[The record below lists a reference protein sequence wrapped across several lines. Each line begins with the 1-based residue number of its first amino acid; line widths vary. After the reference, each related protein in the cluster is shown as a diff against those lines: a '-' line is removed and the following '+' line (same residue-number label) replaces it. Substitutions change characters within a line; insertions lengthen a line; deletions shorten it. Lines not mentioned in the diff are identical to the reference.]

1 MLGTGNAAQRLYELG
16 QYYELAGN
24 TERAAQAYREAGDYQ
39 DAQEKANEMDYQ
51 TACSQMLAGDYESAR
66 LTLAKIP
73 GYKDAD
79 SRAAECDNVIAAA
92 ARDAKFAVG
101 NYVTFGTYPQT
112 SSGTDHTPI
121 EWLVIA
127 RDGQKALLISRY
139 GLDVQPYNTSYR
151 PITWEKCS
159 LRRWLNGTY
168 INKAFSAT
176 EQSAI
181 LLTHVD
187 NSSSQGYSKWST
199 DDNNDTQDKTFLLSY
214 AEANKYFDVT
224 YDNGKNTK
232 SRVAPTAYA
241 IENGAYTGSIVKTED
256 GKAAG
261 RWWLRSPG
269 DYRDYAAFVNEGGS
283 LRDHDVN
290 GTACSVRPA
299 LWVNLDSGIF

>member
-1 MLGTGNAAQRLYELG
+1 MWIK
-16 QYYELAGN
+16 
-24 TERAAQAYREAGDYQ
+24 RA
-39 DAQEKANEMDYQ
+39 N
-51 TACSQMLAGDYESAR
+51 
-66 LTLAKIP
+66 
-73 GYKDAD
+73 
-79 SRAAECDNVIAAA
+79 
-92 ARDAKFAVG
+92 
-101 NYVTFGTYPQT
+101 
-112 SSGTDHTPI
+112 
-121 EWLVIA
+121 
-127 RDGQKALLISRY
+127 
-139 GLDVQPYNTSYR
+139 
-151 PITWEKCS
+151 
-159 LRRWLNGTY
+159 
-168 INKAFSAT
+168 
-176 EQSAI
+176 
-181 LLTHVD
+181 
-187 NSSSQGYSKWST
+187 
-199 DDNNDTQDKTFLLSY
+199 SY